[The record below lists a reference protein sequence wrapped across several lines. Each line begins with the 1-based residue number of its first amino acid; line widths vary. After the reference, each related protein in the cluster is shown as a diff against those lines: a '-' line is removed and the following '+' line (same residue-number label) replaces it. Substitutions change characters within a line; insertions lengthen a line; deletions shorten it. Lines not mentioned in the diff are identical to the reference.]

1 MSRNAPKPL
10 LVALFLLAL
19 PLLAFT
25 GEAASQETTAGGPG
39 GEEGA
44 ETGAPAPSPP
54 GVSARAWALVDLG
67 SGEYLAG
74 EGADERLPMASTTK
88 VMTGLVA
95 FEMAEEG
102 RVDLEEPVVV
112 SAEAASYAVPAY
124 SNVGL
129 FAGDTLSVRELLA
142 ATLISSGDDAAYALA
157 EHLGGG
163 GGDAGVS
170 RFVGMMN
177 EKAAELGLRETRFE
191 NPIGFDAAGHHTS
204 ARELARMTLAA
215 YEYPGFAESVALQES
230 AITTADREI
239 PLQNT
244 NELLYGYAPA
254 TGVKT
259 GTTPAAGPSLV
270 SAAESGDESYVAVV
284 LDDEARFD
292 DSANIL
298 EYGFAA
304 HDRREVV
311 RGGERYAEAP
321 VPYRR
326 DERIGLVAEGA
337 VEGLVGAGEDVEQR
351 VEVLGEMPPEARPGT
366 RLGRVEA
373 YVGGEKVGE
382 TGLVAAEGYEEAS
395 VFRKVW
401 YTAGGLFE

>member
-1 MSRNAPKPL
+1 MFMLRNPWIL
-10 LVALFLLAL
+10 LLAVVSLLAL
-19 PLLAFT
+19 PGT
-25 GEAASQETTAGGPG
+25 NEAISQETTT
-39 GEEGA
+39 EGSQERPA
-44 ETGAPAPSPP
+44 ETTAPAPP
-54 GVSARAWALVDLG
+54 GVTARAWTLVDLET
-67 SGEYLAG
+67 GEYLAG
-74 EGADERLPMASTTK
+74 EGADGRLPMASTTK

-95 FEMAEEG
+95 FEMADEG

-112 SAEAASYAVPAY
+112 SEEAASYAVPAY

-163 GGDAGVS
+163 GGEAGVS
-170 RFVGMMN
+170 RFVEMMN
-177 EKAAELGLRETRFE
+177 EKAAELGLRDTRFE
-191 NPIGFDAAGHHTS
+191 NPIGFDAEGHHTT
-204 ARELARMTLAA
+204 ARELARTTLAA
-215 YEYPGFAESVALQES
+215 YEHPGFAEMVGLQAS
-230 AITTADREI
+230 AVTTADREI

-254 TGVKT
+254 IGVKT

-270 SAAESGDESYVAVV
+270 SAARSGDESYVAVV
-284 LDDEARFD
+284 LDDEARFE

-304 HDRREVV
+304 HDRKEVV
-311 RGGERYAEAP
+311 LEGERYAEAP

-326 DERIGLVAEGA
+326 DEEINLVAEGPVDGLVATGEA
-337 VEGLVGAGEDVEQR
+337 VETR
-351 VEVLGEMPPEARPGT
+351 VEVLGEMPPEARAGT
-366 RLGRVEA
+366 PLGRVEA

-382 TGLVAAEGYEEAS
+382 AGLVAATGYEEAS
-395 VFRKVW
+395 IFRKVW
-401 YTAGGLFE
+401 YTAGGIFE